1 MKKIETYLPIFQ
13 GFYNTLFEAS
23 GEDEEVNDINSQREA
38 KGLEEIDFS
47 DCKFDYEEYEK
58 RVAEKCTEVIEW
70 ELNYILDTKMVFNF
84 QSVVSPREYNF
95 TNDSINI
102 EVETEDLNAIKDYL
116 RENQENFGEYLRD
129 IYTSRDGFN
138 SFWTVNPLLW
148 FTMLDNEE
156 KLNHVLGSVMNFI
169 LLNEDYE
176 ANDLHD
182 GLDGV
187 NYITADNYN
196 ELIEGLET
204 V

>member
-1 MKKIETYLPIFQ
+1 
-13 GFYNTLFEAS
+13 
-23 GEDEEVNDINSQREA
+23 
-38 KGLEEIDFS
+38 
-47 DCKFDYEEYEK
+47 
-58 RVAEKCTEVIEW
+58 
-70 ELNYILDTKMVFNF
+70 
-84 QSVVSPREYNF
+84 
-95 TNDSINI
+95 
-102 EVETEDLNAIKDYL
+102 
-116 RENQENFGEYLRD
+116 
-129 IYTSRDGFN
+129 
-138 SFWTVNPLLW
+138 
-148 FTMLDNEE
+148 MLDNEE

>member
-169 LLNEDYE
+169 L
-176 ANDLHD
+176 
-182 GLDGV
+182 
-187 NYITADNYN
+187 IF
-196 ELIEGLET
+196 
-204 V
+204 